1 MEWEGWESKLG
12 ERGLRGENLG
22 GRKDR
27 IIGEGQKWGGTEKSK
42 WRKWG
47 GRRKNF
53 RREEEGVGK

>member
-12 ERGLRGENLG
+12 ERGLR